1 MAERPIF
8 VPDQHAPG
16 LVREIPFTIPWAGG
30 FGTGQKQ
37 ENIKALHAAAAKPG
51 FSKLLEISTKS
62 ETELGRRLSAF
73 SLTFHSV
80 TLGDIPLECAY
91 QGSKVFEHGG
101 PYTDLYRVDARIA
114 KRDPRLK
121 ASGRLIFFRFEGF
134 DFPSEPKTLFYD
146 WLYIN
151 TLLPDR
157 ERLQRLDRYD
167 GFTDIEFNPARSLN
181 CQARSCALFVS
192 LMLLDLLDDK
202 LRAPKKFIAMMQDN
216 VHRTA
221 AS

>member
-16 LVREIPFTIPWAGG
+16 LVREIAFTIPWAGG

-37 ENIKALHAAAAKPG
+37 ENIKALHAAAAKAG

-62 ETELGRRLSAF
+62 ESELGRRLSAF

-101 PYTDLYRVDARIA
+101 PYTDLYRVDARAA
-114 KRDPRLK
+114 KQDPRLK
-121 ASGRLIFFRFEGF
+121 TSGRLTGVNFEGF

-157 ERLQRLDRYD
+157 ERLKRLDRYD
-167 GFTDIEFNPARSLN
+167 GFTDIEFNPARSIN

-192 LMLLDLLDDK
+192 LMHLDLLDDK
-202 LRAPKKFIAMMQDN
+202 LCAPKKFIAMMQD
-216 VHRTA
+216 RAFRPA
-221 AS
+221 AT